1 MKRLLALLTA
11 SALSLAAW
19 AGPAFQSLDR
29 QAARALVEPARHTR
43 PTIVAL
49 WSSEC
54 PHCKKNLA
62 LYARLAKQDKRLRLV
77 TVAAEPAW
85 SGLAAPLDKLGVRGE
100 RYAYGDDAPEAIAH
114 ALDPAWRGELPRTL
128 LFDGHGGR
136 KAISGTVE
144 EKLLRQTLG
153 LSVTGK

>member
-1 MKRLLALLTA
+1 MKRLIALLAA
-11 SALSLAAW
+11 SAISLSAW
-19 AGPAFQSLDR
+19 AGTAFQPLDR
-29 QAARALVEPARHTR
+29 QAARALVDPTRYAR
-43 PTIVAL
+43 PTVVAL

-62 LYARLAKQDKRLRLV
+62 LYARLAKREKRLSLV

-85 SGLAAPLDKLGVRGE
+85 AGLAAPLDKLGVPGE

-128 LFDGHGGR
+128 LFDGRGGR
-136 KAISGTVE
+136 LAISGTIDE
-144 EKLLRQTLG
+144 ATLRQKLG
-153 LSVTGK
+153 L